1 MKSGN
6 TVILPLREKRINP
19 LTGHEEIAETGMV
32 AEFSM
37 GKQVSAPFA
46 MPSYTPE
53 EWAQHEQARRA
64 GLLQERE
71 YGIASFQS
79 QGAAVQDHAR
89 PGESPQQTAARLGEA
104 AARFEVSGNRA
115 TAAVSANGQRY
126 FGGSQ

>member
-19 LTGHEEIAETGMV
+19 LTGREEIAETGLV

-46 MPSYTPE
+46 MPSYTSE
-53 EWAQHEQARRA
+53 ELVQHEQLRRA
-64 GLLQERE
+64 GLLHERE
-71 YGIASFQS
+71 YAAASFQS
-79 QGAAVQDHAR
+79 QGSAVQDHAR
-89 PGESPQQTAARLGEA
+89 VGESPQQTAARLAEA

-115 TAAVSANGQRY
+115 TAAVSANGQSF
-126 FGGSQ
+126 FGSAQ